1 MTYIEGIL
9 PKGPYLP
16 CICMAGRA
24 LLAGYHRHV
33 FHSTGPSLVQL
44 LFLKQYQL
52 IWQQT
57 SLKFDRKYNKCH
69 SWKTIWKCCLQIITH
84 FLFRPQ
90 CVMQS
95 GRLFTSKRRWQQN
108 DLITRQWKFQCWW
121 DNPEYKPWTDQGL
134 FSIYGFRSCDQMVSA
149 NERRAYILQVSGHVR
164 MVSVNDRWRYICK
177 FQVTW
182 EWSQPMIEDVTYAT
196 QFLK

>member
-1 MTYIEGIL
+1 MIS
-9 PKGPYLP
+9 KGNATWNTTENLNHQTVFE
-16 CICMAGRA
+16 
-24 LLAGYHRHV
+24 LWNVFHV
-33 FHSTGPSLVQL
+33 FGTIFGQCEFPKYRTNCWSFGPAKTVVL
-44 LFLKQYQL
+44 L
-52 IWQQT
+52 
-57 SLKFDRKYNKCH
+57 DRCCFCWSRAPVH
-69 SWKTIWKCCLQIITH
+69 QAISKTVL
-84 FLFRPQ
+84 
-90 CVMQS
+90 
-95 GRLFTSKRRWQQN
+95 
-108 DLITRQWKFQCWW
+108 TRQWKFQCWW